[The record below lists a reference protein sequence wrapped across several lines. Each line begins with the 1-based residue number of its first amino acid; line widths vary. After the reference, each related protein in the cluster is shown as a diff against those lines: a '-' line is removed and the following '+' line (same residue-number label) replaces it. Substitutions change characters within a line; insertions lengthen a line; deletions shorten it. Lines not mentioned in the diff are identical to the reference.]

1 MTTQTIEIEV
11 LTILQLVA
19 LYNEHAEKP
28 VKKFSDRATAIKR
41 VTALI
46 ETINAAKQEI
56 ETMDTTI
63 ETTQEVEQVEQ
74 VETTHEVETL
84 PEITDLE
91 HLVLLGVAE
100 SDYQNGGDPEDER
113 MVWSFSVTNYLSSK
127 KAAGALVASLVKK
140 GLLHYSAP
148 QGEEDEAVGFTKLG
162 AAVYRAK
169 VEKAPMPVNAKPKRE
184 RKAKVEQ
191 VATFA
196 TWFDSLFQQVET
208 KAPKA
213 KREKKA
219 KAEKPAR
226 EPSKAQIMFNMIQQE
241 GGALKSELLAICGW
255 KGCAVSL
262 GRACEK
268 AGLTFV
274 KTKLESGD
282 WTYSAVA
289 KA

>member
-1 MTTQTIEIEV
+1 M
-11 LTILQLVA
+11 
-19 LYNEHAEKP
+19 
-28 VKKFSDRATAIKR
+28 
-41 VTALI
+41 
-46 ETINAAKQEI
+46 
-56 ETMDTTI
+56 
-63 ETTQEVEQVEQ
+63 
-74 VETTHEVETL
+74 
-84 PEITDLE
+84 
-91 HLVLLGVAE
+91 LLGVAE

-191 VATFA
+191 VVTFA

-213 KREKKA
+213 KRAKKE

-226 EPSKAQIMFNMIQQE
+226 EPSKAAIMFQMIQQE
-241 GGALKSELLAICGW
+241 GGALKSELLKICGW

-274 KTKLESGD
+274 KTKREDGD

-289 KA
+289 RA